1 MSDVARTRSG
11 ILRGVAGGL
20 IGLAAGVLAALAATT
35 PLVEKYEG
43 QAADLSTRL
52 FADPRRADP
61 RIVTV
66 VIDQRS
72 LDAVAAPPDRGGRGH
87 GWPWP
92 RDYYAAVID
101 YLSGAGARAIGID
114 LNFSEPSLFTTLGVA
129 DDDADLARAYIGRPV
144 VQAAMLTREAPAGA
158 LADRQWPE
166 VLRSGRRS
174 RPVEGLQPRFNKA
187 TLPHELLSRAGDS
200 MGWIGFE
207 PDPDGVARAVRPAAS
222 YSPLGADHTVEILG
236 FPLALAVEAGAR
248 VEMRPGRPAAERL
261 VVDGRPIALDEEG
274 RLILRFHGGEDA
286 YRTFSFA
293 KVLESAKR
301 RLAGV
306 PVEAAPPEDFKDRIV
321 IVGASATGLLDLRA
335 TPVSAILPGYLMHAT
350 VLDNLLHGD
359 PLRRPRTGVRLAVIV
374 LAAVVA
380 GQLVTSLRTFRSGT
394 LAVAAAGT
402 GYLGF
407 ALWAFGARQL
417 WLDAVAPMAGV
428 ALAWAGGTGYLYV
441 TEGRER
447 RFLRDA
453 FSRYL
458 SPSVV
463 ESLVADPGR
472 LVLGGE
478 SRELTIMFCDV
489 AGFTTFSEGRTPN
502 ELVSLMNEYFTTL
515 TEIIQRHGG
524 TVDKFIGDAVMAFW
538 NAPLEQAD
546 HAVRASEAAREG
558 IEAVARLADQWVE
571 RGLPRIAIR
580 VGLATGPA
588 LVGNVGSRRTFNYTA
603 MGDTVN
609 LASRLEGAAKVYG
622 ASNLVAGPT
631 AERCGGAVPFREL
644 DSLQVK
650 GKTEP
655 VAVYTLRMDGPVE
668 GRGKDVAAC
677 YAEGLIAY
685 RAARF
690 PDAARCF
697 EAALAADASD
707 GPSRE
712 MLARCREF
720 EMSPPP
726 PGWKGE
732 HILTS
737 K

>member
-1 MSDVARTRSG
+1 
-11 ILRGVAGGL
+11 VAGGL
-20 IGLAAGVLAALAATT
+20 IGLAAGVIVALAAVT
-35 PLVEKYEG
+35 PIVEKYEG

-61 RIVTV
+61 RIVAV

-72 LDAVAAPPDRGGRGH
+72 LDAIAAPPDRGGLGH

-101 YLSGAGARAIGID
+101 YLSGAGVRAIGID
-114 LNFSEPSLFTTLGVA
+114 LSFSEPSLFTTLGVA
-129 DDDADLARAYIGRPV
+129 DDDADLARAFIGRPV
-144 VQAAMLTREAPAGA
+144 VQATMLTQETRAST
-158 LADRQWPE
+158 LADRQWPD

-174 RPVEGLQPRFNKA
+174 RPLAGISPRFNKI
-187 TLPHELLSRAGDS
+187 TLPHELLLRAGDAV
-200 MGWIGFE
+200 GWIGFE
-207 PDPDGVARAVRPAAS
+207 PDPDGVARTVRPAAS
-222 YSPLGADHTVEILG
+222 YSPLGADRAVEILG

-248 VEMRPGRPAAERL
+248 VEMLPGRPAAERL
-261 VVDGRPIALDEEG
+261 VVDGRPIALDEWG
-274 RLILRFHGGEDA
+274 RLVLHFHGGENA
-286 YRTFSFA
+286 YRSFSFA

-306 PVEAAPPEDFKDRIV
+306 PVKEAPPEDFKDKIV
-321 IVGASATGLLDLRA
+321 IVGATATGLLDLRA
-335 TPVSAILPGYLMHAT
+335 TAVSAILPGYLMHAT
-350 VLDNLLHGD
+350 ALDNLLHGD
-359 PLRRPRTGVRLAVIV
+359 PLRRPGTNVRLAIIV
-374 LAAVVA
+374 LIAVVA
-380 GQLVTSLRTFRSGT
+380 GKLATSLRTFRSGT
-394 LAVAAAGT
+394 LAAAAAGVF
-402 GYLGF
+402 YLGF
-407 ALWAFGARQL
+407 ALWAFWARQL
-417 WLDAVAPMAGV
+417 WLDAVAPMAAV

-463 ESLVADPGR
+463 EALVADPGR
-472 LVLGGE
+472 LALGGE
-478 SRELTIMFCDV
+478 SRELTIMFADV
-489 AGFTTFSEGRTPN
+489 AGFTTFSEGRTPH

-515 TEIIQRHGG
+515 TDIIQRHGG

-538 NAPLEQAD
+538 NAPLEQPD
-546 HAVRASEAAREG
+546 HAVRASEAAREA
-558 IEAVARLADQWVE
+558 IEAVARLAGEWAE

-588 LVGNVGSRRTFNYTA
+588 LVGNVGSRSTFNYTA

-622 ASNLVAGPT
+622 ASNLVAGTT
-631 AERCGGAVPFREL
+631 AERCGGVVPFREL
-644 DSLQVK
+644 DWLQVK

-655 VAVYTLRMDGPVE
+655 VAVYTLRMDGPVD
-668 GRGKDVAAC
+668 GRDKDVASC

-685 RAARF
+685 RDARF
-690 PDAARCF
+690 REASRCF
-697 EAALAADASD
+697 EAALAADLSD

-712 MLARCREF
+712 MLARCREL
-720 EMSPPP
+720 EITPPP